1 MYLAMGDFLYSLCAI
16 YASLL
21 YNFLP
26 FDRSAF
32 ILLRE
37 NLSEQEWLIG
47 IYFSCVYGL
56 ANILLNA
63 SMCHQIKVLL
73 LSSKRL
79 SRLKQPC
86 LLRVNLQG
94 AAAYLLPAI
103 FLSGIFFP
111 DAWLIT
117 YCIFGIVWFVILFYI
132 IYVTVVV
139 WYGDYIPPVDGGSAN
154 ARAARELALYFYRIC
169 GTFLGIYIPSAAFS
183 LFAGDT
189 GQEWWQPIQGL
200 LLAIQPIVTFC
211 FILEKSDTRKYIM
224 DLVTLTYVFGDWRSR
239 CNCLWRKKKAVPR
252 HTRTTRMSTISI
264 LGFDVEE
271 EEEEEDSNSA
281 NGDAGVKGGSDAEA
295 EPSSDVVA
303 DAAQGGDIESG
314 KRAYTSRRNQER
326 PTAVLMT
333 GETKSTRTNRTSRT
347 SRTARTVDLAEEE
360 HSNSDNGDAEAEDG
374 SDADYEI
381 AVDVVG
387 DAGHDGDLESGKHP
401 YTSRQNEDRRS
412 RTSRTAWFDL
422 SEEGEFSN
430 SENGDAGAEGGS
442 DANAETDADDV
453 GDESQGGDLESG
465 KRPYTS
471 RQNEE
476 RPVAVL
482 MTGETTSR
490 RELEESTAWSGAS
503 DKEFVP

>member
-94 AAAYLLPAI
+94 LAAYLLPAL

-111 DAWLIT
+111 EAWLVT

-132 IYVTVVV
+132 IYVTLVV
-139 WYGDYIPPVDGGSAN
+139 WYGDYIPPVDGATAN
-154 ARAARELALYFYRIC
+154 ARAARELTLYFYRIC
-169 GTFLGIYIPSAAFS
+169 GTFLGVYIPAAAFS

-211 FILEKSDTRKYIM
+211 FILEKSDTRTYIM
-224 DLVTLTYVFGDWRSR
+224 DLITLTYVFGDWRSR
-239 CNCLWRKKKAVPR
+239 CNCVWRKKKVVQR
-252 HTRTTRMSTISI
+252 HTRTTRMSTISV

-271 EEEEEDSNSA
+271 EEEDEEDSNSA
-281 NGDAGVKGGSDAEA
+281 NGDAVAKGDSDADA
-295 EPSSDVVA
+295 EPTSDAVG
-303 DAAQGGDIESG
+303 DAGHDGDIESG
-314 KRAYTSRRNQER
+314 KRAYTSRRNLGR

-360 HSNSDNGDAEAEDG
+360 HSNSENGDAGAEAG
-374 SDADYEI
+374 SDADYEV
-381 AVDVVG
+381 AVNG
-387 DAGHDGDLESGKHP
+387 LDGDLESGKHP
-401 YTSRQNEDRRS
+401 YASRHNEDRRS

-422 SEEGEFSN
+422 SEEGEYSN
-430 SENGDAGAEGGS
+430 SENGDAGTKAGS
-442 DANAETDADDV
+442 DENAETDADDV
-453 GDESQGGDLESG
+453 GDEGEGGDLESE

-476 RPVAVL
+476 RPIAVL

-503 DKEFVP
+503 DEELEP